1 MRIAIVMHG
10 FPPEYMAGS
19 EVYSLHLALE
29 LNKTHEVFVFHRIDN
44 PFLKEYKLVKSE
56 FQGLT
61 KYMINIPYL
70 PHYFEGRYINPRV
83 ERIYEQFLNE
93 IQPDIIHFG
102 HLNYLSTNL
111 VKISKERGF
120 QNIFTLH
127 DYWLY
132 CPRGQLINRRDE
144 SLCDDIDFEICLE
157 CLDEYL
163 VNENNAKDKIKQR
176 FDHIQKNVVNY
187 VDMFIS
193 PSKFLLNKM
202 VELGIPKEK
211 MVYLDYGFNHEYFSD
226 YKKKPSEKIR
236 FGYIGRII
244 PTKGVHLIIDAFNRI
259 TDENTELFIYGS
271 SSNVHYLKSRST
283 NQNIHFKGYYNNW
296 EIAKVLAEIDILIV
310 PSIWFENSP
319 LVIHEASLARI
330 PVIVT
335 DLGGMAEYVKNNV
348 NGLLFERNNVD
359 DLLDK
364 IMMFIRNPNLI
375 DELGNNPIYVQ
386 SAEEHAKSVEEIY
399 FKILKGVNF

>member
-29 LNKTHEVFVFHRIDN
+29 LNKKHEVFVFHRIEN
-44 PFLKEYKLVKSE
+44 PFLKEYELVKSE
-56 FQGLT
+56 FQGLS

-93 IQPDIIHFG
+93 IKPDIIHFG

-111 VKISKERGF
+111 VKISKKRGF
-120 QNIFTLH
+120 QSIFTLH

-144 SLCDDIDFEICLE
+144 SLCDDIDFESCLE

-163 VNENNAKDKIKQR
+163 VNENNAKDRIKQR
-176 FDHIQKNVVNY
+176 LDHIQKNVVNY
-187 VDMFIS
+187 VNMFIS

-202 VELGIPKEK
+202 AELGIPKEK
-211 MVYLDYGFNHEYFSD
+211 MVYLDYGFNYEYFSD

-271 SSNVHYLKSRST
+271 SSNVPYLESRST

-330 PVIVT
+330 PVIAT
-335 DLGGMAEYVKNNV
+335 DLGGMAEYVRNNV

-359 DLLDK
+359 DLLEK

-375 DELGNNPIYVQ
+375 DELGNNTIYVQ

-399 FKILKGVNF
+399 FKILKGVNY